1 MTKPITVKNL
11 VLGQGMPKICVPLTG
26 ADREAL
32 LEEAK
37 EAKAAGAELVEWRAD
52 FYEQLFEEE
61 CVRKLLGELSDI
73 LGQIPLI
80 FTLRTKKEGGNCQ
93 IRTEDYVNCL
103 LAAAKSGCADL
114 VDVEAFG
121 EEAAKKELI
130 AELHKSGVFVV
141 ASSHDFEKTEDREA
155 LLARFCQLD
164 ETGADILKMAVMP
177 HTFDDTAALMQATA
191 EMTKRTHRPL
201 VSMAMGNLGSMSR
214 IAGENFGSAI
224 TFATVGAASAPGQ
237 FPIKELRMM
246 MKALHGKNC
255 K

>member
-26 ADREAL
+26 ADREAI

-37 EAKAAGAELVEWRAD
+37 KAKAEGAELVEWRAD
-52 FYEQLFEEE
+52 FYEKLLDEEN
-61 CVRKLLGELSDI
+61 VRKIFSELSDI

-80 FTLRTKKEGGNCQ
+80 FTVRTKKEGGICQ
-93 IRTEDYVNCL
+93 ISTEDYVNCL
-103 LAAAKSGCADL
+103 LKAAQSGCADI

-121 EEAAKKELI
+121 EEETKKALVAK
-130 AELHKSGVFVV
+130 LHKSGVLVI
-141 ASSHDFEKTEDREA
+141 ASSHDFEKTEDRET
-155 LLARFCQLD
+155 LLARFVQLD

-177 HTFDDTAALMQATA
+177 HVFDDTAALMQVTA
-191 EMTKRTHRPL
+191 EMTERTQRPL
-201 VSMAMGNLGSMSR
+201 VSVAMGNLGSMSR
-214 IAGENFGSAI
+214 IAGENFGSSI